1 VPIVSHGVT
10 FCDAEQALGMFP
22 PSLVEAPDLHLRAFR
37 YGNITLAL
45 SSSDEDHEEEEDDDP
60 TL

>member
-1 VPIVSHGVT
+1 
-10 FCDAEQALGMFP
+10 MFP

-45 SSSDEDHEEEEDDDP
+45 SSSDEEEEDDDP